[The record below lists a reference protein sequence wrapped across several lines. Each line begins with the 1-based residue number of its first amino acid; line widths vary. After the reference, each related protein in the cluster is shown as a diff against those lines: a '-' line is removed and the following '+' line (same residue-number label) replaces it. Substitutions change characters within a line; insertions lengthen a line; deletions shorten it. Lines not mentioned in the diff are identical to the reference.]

1 MDQTNLI
8 DYLKTADKHNE
19 KEKQRV
25 ENILTWDVGQQ
36 VLKTFRKEMLV
47 KPQAQLLNKGNGF
60 KDFIA

>member
-1 MDQTNLI
+1 
-8 DYLKTADKHNE
+8 LKTADKHNE